1 MQIVSIIISNSH
13 FEKVLQ
19 KVKRLKIILPI
30 LISCLFLYLAGRNLD
45 FVKCGK
51 VFCHINYLWFSAG
64 FLATVVAFVIRV
76 IRWQTILSPTKRIR
90 ISKLGSSFLIGLMV
104 NNILPARVG
113 ELARAYVLGEK
124 EKISKSLVFAT
135 IILERTLDG
144 LSVFAILACLLFVS
158 PMPEYIKRNGNKQ
171 DAEHLLSAGIL
182 IAAAYFF
189 ILIFLFLLKTHKV
202 WTIKKVE
209 RISSKLSKIVES
221 FSEGLSV
228 LNSKRRLLLL
238 SFYSILSW
246 LISGLSVHL
255 LLLSIGISLPLHI
268 AYLVLVMTVIG
279 VMIPAAPGYIGTFHY
294 FCILALH
301 NIAGQ
306 DKDVA
311 AGFSIL
317 LYLVGFL
324 PITIAGIVCLF
335 LEGISVS
342 NLFALNKHKTKN
354 SCKS

>member
-1 MQIVSIIISNSH
+1 M
-13 FEKVLQ
+13 
-19 KVKRLKIILPI
+19 KRLKIILPI

-45 FVKCGK
+45 FVEAAR
-51 VFCHINYLWFSAG
+51 VFCHINYFYLFIG

-76 IRWQTILSPTKRIR
+76 IRWQIMLSPIKNIGIR
-90 ISKLGSSFLIGLMV
+90 RLTSSFLIGLMV
-104 NNILPARVG
+104 NNILPARIG

-124 EKISKSLVFAT
+124 EKVSKSLVFAT

-144 LSVFAILACLLFVS
+144 LSVFAFLTCLLFII
-158 PMPEYIKRNGNKQ
+158 PIPENIKRTG
-171 DAEHLLSAGIL
+171 LL
-182 IAAAYFF
+182 IAGAYLL
-189 ILIFLFLLKTHKV
+189 ILIFLFLLKTHKL

-209 RISSKLSKIVES
+209 RISPRLSKIVES

-228 LNSKRRLLLL
+228 LNSKRRFLLL
-238 SFYSILSW
+238 SFYSLLSW
-246 LISGLSVHL
+246 LITGFSIHL

-279 VMIPAAPGYIGTFHY
+279 VMIPAPGYIGPFHY
-294 FCILALH
+294 FCILALQ
-301 NIAGQ
+301 IAGQ

-342 NLFALNKHKTKN
+342 NLFALNKHKTLN
-354 SCKS
+354 SNTK